1 MNSSDPSCPSCLQ
14 NGTYGDMHEITS
26 VNASKSSAAVSLQ
39 MCTECGDM
47 LAVSVCTHCKE
58 LTAFQPKPVR
68 FGLLD
73 EQIVC
78 TACSHLYNVEI
89 PSDSDAEEEMDN
101 IRANLSASYR
111 PTKWAPI
118 PVPLN
123 SAPAPANSPIGGSGT
138 HNVQGNFLQPGGG
151 LLTSLPA
158 RPVPSQ
164 QIGFRPS
171 QRGATG
177 MQSIKIQSCKI
188 TIPRNELIQSF
199 IDKFGSNGYTLST
212 FQTRTTGK
220 TVIQF
225 EPKTGG
231 KLMGFL
237 DPITN
242 MVDLSPYTFR
252 SKGGNQNWVDETEEL
267 FEMLMEMARSKGRMF
282 EGWSDKGPVI
292 IHGGNS
298 QTAEFYVVKSGM
310 IPGFAAEDADESYT
324 SSTSNGA
331 FRVIKPIKEYLS
343 ENPDVLSQVQSLSF
357 PDNFN
362 QIGRLLIAQ
371 RQADKISF
379 EVFQNLIIQVVML
392 GASDPAVVN
401 MKNFVT

>member
-1 MNSSDPSCPSCLQ
+1 
-14 NGTYGDMHEITS
+14 
-26 VNASKSSAAVSLQ
+26 
-39 MCTECGDM
+39 
-47 LAVSVCTHCKE
+47 
-58 LTAFQPKPVR
+58 
-68 FGLLD
+68 
-73 EQIVC
+73 
-78 TACSHLYNVEI
+78 
-89 PSDSDAEEEMDN
+89 
-101 IRANLSASYR
+101 
-111 PTKWAPI
+111 
-118 PVPLN
+118 
-123 SAPAPANSPIGGSGT
+123 
-138 HNVQGNFLQPGGG
+138 
-151 LLTSLPA
+151 
-158 RPVPSQ
+158 
-164 QIGFRPS
+164 
-171 QRGATG
+171 
-177 MQSIKIQSCKI
+177 
-188 TIPRNELIQSF
+188 
-199 IDKFGSNGYTLST
+199 
-212 FQTRTTGK
+212 
-220 TVIQF
+220 
-225 EPKTGG
+225 
-231 KLMGFL
+231 MGFL